1 MLKQFK
7 DTDYGPFQSGVYT
20 SPLNNSVELKRQF
33 VKELV
38 EGRNTNKVICGKLVA
53 IIPAKD
59 NVPL

>member
-20 SPLNNSVELKRQF
+20 SPLNNRVELKRQF

>member
-20 SPLNNSVELKRQF
+20 SPLNNQIELKRQLL
-33 VKELV
+33 KELA
-38 EGRNTNKVICGKLVA
+38 EGCNANKVVCGKLVA